1 MTEKQMFDYLVAG
14 GLSPIGAAALMGNF
28 QAESNFNA
36 RNLQNSFQ
44 AKLGHTDDSYT
55 EAVDNGSYTNFV
67 RDGAGYG
74 LAQWTYWS
82 RKENLLNFA
91 KSAGK
96 SIGDKLMQLDFTLWE
111 LNGYKAVLQVL
122 KTATSIREAS
132 DVVLKKYEQPANQS
146 EAVQKLRAGYGQEI
160 YDRCTGKTDSKNE
173 EVASNMKTR
182 SAVVNLANSW
192 VGKNEADGSY
202 KFIIDIYNSFNGALP
217 RGTKMLYSWPWCA
230 CTWSAL
236 AIKLGYTDIMP
247 IEISCYYLIE
257 RAKSMGIW
265 IEQEN
270 RVPKIGE
277 GVIYDWDDGA
287 NYATTDNKG
296 NPEHVGVV
304 TEVHESA
311 GYFVVVEGNYSNAV
325 KKRTLSINGRYI
337 RGFIS
342 PKYDADGQ
350 TTPVQ
355 TSGKSVKTVAREVIA
370 GTWGNGDARKKALE
384 AAGYNYAEVQK
395 AVNEILNGGAVKP
408 TAPTPEASATKSV
421 TASDYAQKGPVS
433 SLAGE
438 YKTTAALYMRHGAGT
453 NKKAMVVIPKG
464 TAVQCY
470 GFYSVSGGVKWLY
483 IQVTLDGV
491 KYTGF
496 SSSAYL
502 KK

>member
-14 GLSPIGAAALMGNF
+14 GLSPIGAAAIMGNF
-28 QAESNFNA
+28 QAESNFNSC
-36 RNLQNSFQ
+36 NLQDSFQ
-44 AKLGHTDDSYT
+44 SKLGHTDDSYT
-55 EAVDNGSYTNFV
+55 KAVDNGSYTNFV

-74 LAQWTYWS
+74 LGQWTYWS
-82 RKENLLNFA
+82 RKQNLLDFA
-91 KSAGK
+91 KRAGK
-96 SIGDKLMQLDFTLWE
+96 SIGDKVMQLDFALWE

-132 DVVLKKYEQPANQS
+132 DVVLKKYEQPADQS

-160 YDRCTGKTDSKNE
+160 YDRCTSKTNSKNE
-173 EVASNMKTR
+173 EVENNMKTR

-202 KFIIDIYNSFNGALP
+202 KSIIDIYNSYKGAFP
-217 RGTKMLYSWPWCA
+217 RGIDMKYSWPWCA

-236 AIKLGYTDIMP
+236 AIKLGYTSIMP

-265 IEQEN
+265 IEQDN
-270 RVPKIGE
+270 RVPKLGE
-277 GVIYDWDDGA
+277 AVLYDWEDGA
-287 NYATTDNKG
+287 DYATTDNQG

-304 TEVHESA
+304 VEVHESA

-342 PKYDADGQ
+342 PNYDTDGQ
-350 TTPVQ
+350 IAPVQ
-355 TSGKSVKTVAREVIA
+355 ASGKSVKTVAREVIA
-370 GTWGNGDARKKALE
+370 GTWGDGDVRKKALKT
-384 AAGYNYAEVQK
+384 AGYNYEEVQK
-395 AVNEILNGGAVKP
+395 VVNEILNGGAAKP
-408 TAPTPEASATKSV
+408 TAPIPVTNATKTV
-421 TASDYAQKGPVS
+421 TASDYAQKGPVA

-438 YKTTAALYMRHGAGT
+438 YKTTDALYMRHGAGT

-464 TAVQCY
+464 TAVNCY

-483 IQVTLDGV
+483 IQVTLGGV

>member
-192 VGKNEADGSY
+192 VGKNEVDGSY
-202 KFIIDIYNSFNGALP
+202 KSIIDIYNGYKGAFP
-217 RGTKMLYSWPWCA
+217 RSTKMQYGWAWCA

-247 IEISCYYLIE
+247 IEISCGYLIE
-257 RAKSMGIW
+257 NAKKMGCW
-265 IEQEN
+265 QEN
-270 RVPKIGE
+270 DAYVAKPGDA
-277 GVIYDWDDGA
+277 VLYDWGDSGKG
-287 NYATTDNKG
+287 DNTAW
-296 NPEHVGVV
+296 PDHVGVIV
-304 TEVHESA
+304 ETNASA
-311 GYFVVVEGNYSNAV
+311 GYYVVVEGNYSNAV

-337 RGFIS
+337 RGFIC

-350 TTPVQ
+350 TAPVQ

-370 GTWGNGDARKKALE
+370 GTWGDGDARKKALE